1 MLDDEPTCRADVDIE
16 ARQFT
21 MAIWTD
27 DHDGDALAR
36 APAQPRASHQRANV
50 LVAYGLLNHPLRSA
64 VEDHLYSFGR
74 FSQHRVF
81 YINLAV
87 RDIPQR
93 LRETHF
99 DLVIFHTSL
108 LATRWTPWLW
118 RKATGRAL
126 ALPRRGEVRVAMP
139 QDEFLRAQLVS
150 EFVREAD
157 INVVFSVAPEAQ
169 WPRIYPDLDRDRV
182 RFHRV
187 LTGYLDEY
195 TLGRIE
201 RLTPPI
207 GDRPVAVGYRAW
219 SAPPWLGRHGQLKVT
234 VAERVRQAALERGLP
249 VDVSTRSEDA
259 LIGDEWFGFL
269 GRCRYQ
275 LGVEGGASILD
286 ADGSIKDRTEVY
298 LADHPRAT
306 FEEVEAACFP
316 GRDGELGLFALS
328 PRHLEACATRTC
340 QVLVEGTYN
349 SVLQPGV
356 HYLELKRDFSN
367 LAQTLGAIQ
376 SDAFRA
382 EMVDNAYR
390 DIVLSGHYTYRSF
403 VEEIERVALS
413 SIAPHDTARDQRS
426 WQMSQRLDRLSW
438 HDVALRVRALELSSR
453 LFGPTARRIRYAR
466 RRRAAAG

>member
-1 MLDDEPTCRADVDIE
+1 M
-16 ARQFT
+16 
-21 MAIWTD
+21 
-27 DHDGDALAR
+27 
-36 APAQPRASHQRANV
+36 

-87 RDIPQR
+87 RGIPQR

-118 RKATGRAL
+118 RKATRRAL

-139 QDEFLRAQLVS
+139 QDEFLRAQLLG
-150 EFVREAD
+150 EFVRDAD
-157 INVVFSVAPEAQ
+157 VDTVFSVAPEAE
-169 WPRIYPDLDRDRV
+169 WPRIYPDLDRGRI

-187 LTGYLDEY
+187 LTGYLDEH

-201 RLTPPI
+201 RLSRPI

-219 SAPPWLGRHGQLKVT
+219 SAPPWLGRHGQLKVS
-234 VAERVRQAALERGLP
+234 VAERVGGPALARGLP
-249 VDVSTRSEDA
+249 VDVSTRSEDS
-259 LIGDEWFGFL
+259 LLGDEWFRFL
-269 GRCRYQ
+269 ARCRYQ

-286 ADGSIKDRTEVY
+286 LDGSIKDRTEVY
-298 LADHPRAT
+298 LADHPQAT
-306 FEEVEAACFP
+306 FDEVEAACFP

-340 QVLVEGTYN
+340 QVLVEGAYN
-349 SVLQPGV
+349 GVLRPGV
-356 HYLELKRDFSN
+356 HYLQLKRDFSN
-367 LAQTLGAIQ
+367 LEQTLSEIQ
-376 SDAFRA
+376 SDALRA
-382 EMVDNAYR
+382 EIVENAYR
-390 DIVLSGHYTYRSF
+390 DIVLSGRYTYRSF

-413 SIAPHDTARDQRS
+413 SIAPHDTARDQRT
-426 WQMSQRLDRLSW
+426 WQMSRRLDRLSW
-438 HDVALRVRALELSSR
+438 YDVALRVRALDLGSR
-453 LFGPTARRIRYAR
+453 VLGPTARRIRHAR